1 MDIELAADS
10 GAGLAGEVT
19 PLGLTF
25 LLITQATRPT
35 GDAAGIAEVADLL
48 LADVIA
54 LTDFSHWY
62 TLLVQGDHLI
72 LLRRREAGVML
83 AGERLWWSW
92 WWFVGAP
99 SSGGNVLANSRSAC
113 QFLVGEVRRAPTSSV
128 YEPLG
133 RWHSADHPEET
144 E

>member
-1 MDIELAADS
+1 
-10 GAGLAGEVT
+10 
-19 PLGLTF
+19 
-25 LLITQATRPT
+25 
-35 GDAAGIAEVADLL
+35 
-48 LADVIA
+48 
-54 LTDFSHWY
+54 
-62 TLLVQGDHLI
+62 
-72 LLRRREAGVML
+72 ML
-83 AGERLWWSW
+83 AGERLWWSWW

-99 SSGGNVLANSRSAC
+99 SSGGNVLANSRSVC